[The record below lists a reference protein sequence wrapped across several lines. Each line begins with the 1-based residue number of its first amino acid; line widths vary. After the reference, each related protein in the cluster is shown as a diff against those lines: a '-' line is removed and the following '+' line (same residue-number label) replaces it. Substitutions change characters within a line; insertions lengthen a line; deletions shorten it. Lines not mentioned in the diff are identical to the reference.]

1 MHNPVHDVDRYAHMH
16 KVLRIY
22 NAMHMQSNRSKTC
35 KKCPQVGKANRY
47 KRVFIGISYRNSKKY
62 RLCKSLRRRSAFEG
76 SGEGIALEKQPR
88 LGKQF
93 FDWMGVV
100 LAVSLFALSAAGAWS
115 PLLQPVVQNL
125 PAQTDSGGVPLI
137 VLDAGHGGKDGGAS
151 GVSGVEEAG
160 INLEVARLVESG
172 LREAG
177 FAVVMTRKNED
188 ALAETKRADMEARRE
203 IMRSD
208 GACAVVSIHMNKF
221 RDSSIKGPM
230 AFYMKDSVE
239 GEKLATQVITAVCE
253 TIGHP
258 KRPAN
263 PGDYFVLRE
272 SIAPAVII
280 ECGFLS
286 NASDEEKLQDPAH
299 QKKLAAGIVAGIA
312 AYFAMQQGVT
322 PAPVTE

>member
-1 MHNPVHDVDRYAHMH
+1 M
-16 KVLRIY
+16 
-22 NAMHMQSNRSKTC
+22 
-35 KKCPQVGKANRY
+35 
-47 KRVFIGISYRNSKKY
+47 
-62 RLCKSLRRRSAFEG
+62 
-76 SGEGIALEKQPR
+76 EKQTR

-100 LAVSLFALSAAGAWS
+100 LAVSLFAVAASGVWS
-115 PLLQPVVQNL
+115 PLSQPAAQAL

-137 VLDAGHGGKDGGAS
+137 ILDAGHGGKDGGAV
-151 GVSGVEEAG
+151 GVNGIQEAG

-177 FAVVMTRKNED
+177 FAVEMTRKNED
-188 ALAETKRADMEARRE
+188 ALGENKRADMEARRE
-203 IMRSD
+203 IMRQD
-208 GACAVVSIHMNKF
+208 GVCAIVSIHMNKF

-230 AFYMKDSVE
+230 AFYMKGSAE

-286 NASDEEKLQDPAH
+286 NASDEAKLQDPAH
-299 QKKLAAGIVAGIA
+299 QKKLAAGIVAGVA
-312 AYFAMQQGVT
+312 AYFAAAAPTAPT
-322 PAPVTE
+322 PSPISE